1 MRGENEEKEIE
12 RREETVE
19 KNEQKSPPS
28 SPAQPSKEDEPRTPS
43 PSQNDDAENE
53 EEKKSTEEK
62 KKEEEEKKEKR
73 KQQCE
78 QLYQWL
84 SRMATKPGRM
94 LVNKDAIIDDQV
106 KMQEEEL
113 ERRNRAMCLRFKLVT
128 AEGEAHQP
136 RRGARGKEKAFR
148 AAGLHD
154 FTLVEESEKMFSS
167 PMTRVWQPVKPAII
181 RVGDEYQA
189 QVPEF
194 DEEVK
199 KAIVDDL
206 EHFTEK
212 ETQMLGVRF
221 WPLNNNDQNNNNNT
235 NTNTNSPTRKSTRK
249 RSKSRE
255 PAEEE
260 EEKAAKRLAPSEN
273 NANNGE
279 QAKNIE
285 VVGVAG
291 AAAVV
296 TTAKAELDS
305 NNAPAVGAVVVKT
318 ETQGE
323 EVKDPDLVAYIN
335 AQGQEEIIR
344 IVRVPLE
351 DIAEARAKFKREVG
365 DSLHVQT
372 SFGLHDMGVVVANA
386 WSEEERDIFT
396 QHVTKNCDNLRPM
409 KPLLPNKTMSQIVS
423 YYYNVWQ
430 TTRANPRRVDIWH
443 PPEEKRSHKRERER
457 ALAKALAAEKRL
469 RKQQQKK
476 ERKLAIAPEIILKQR
491 CKKEVAQMVEWIR
504 SSCATNPRHAAYN
517 ANRAET
523 VTKLRQHMM
532 ERVHSL
538 RLYSQND
545 KDIFD
550 DYKQYFF
557 QRMTSV
563 KL

>member
-1 MRGENEEKEIE
+1 MGGGGGGGGEERTTEEEM
-12 RREETVE
+12 TQQQ
-19 KNEQKSPPS
+19 EQKSPS
-28 SPAQPSKEDEPRTPS
+28 SPAQPSAEDEPRTPS
-43 PSQNDDAENE
+43 PSNDDDDDDKDDNA
-53 EEKKSTEEK
+53 KA
-62 KKEEEEKKEKR
+62 KEEEEKKQMR
-73 KQQCE
+73 KKQCE
-78 QLYQWL
+78 QLYEWL
-84 SRMATKPGRM
+84 TRVATKPGRM
-94 LVNKDAIIDDQV
+94 LVNRDAIIDDQV
-106 KMQEEEL
+106 KVQEEEL

-128 AEGEAHQP
+128 AEGEAHRP

-154 FTLVEESEKMFSS
+154 FTLVEESDKMFSS
-167 PMTRVWQPVKPAII
+167 PMTRVWQPAKPAII
-181 RVGDEYQA
+181 RVGNEYQA
-189 QVPEF
+189 EVPEF

-199 KAIVDDL
+199 KAIVDNL

-221 WPLNNNDQNNNNNT
+221 WPPNDDNNNNSNSKK
-235 NTNTNSPTRKSTRK
+235 NNSSNSPTRKSTRK

-255 PAEEE
+255 PAAEEE
-260 EEKAAKRLAPSEN
+260 ENAAKRLAPSEN
-273 NANNGE
+273 NNSNVE
-279 QAKNIE
+279 QAQKIE
-285 VVGVAG
+285 GGALEGSAPVAT
-291 AAAVV
+291 
-296 TTAKAELDS
+296 TTAKAELDT
-305 NNAPAVGAVVVKT
+305 NNALAAGAVTVKT

-323 EVKDPDLVAYIN
+323 EVKDPDLVAFIN
-335 AQGQEEIIR
+335 AQGQEEVIR
-344 IVRVPLE
+344 IVRVPPE

-365 DSLHVQT
+365 DSLHVQN
-372 SFGLHDMGVVVANA
+372 SFGLHDMGIVVANS
-386 WSEEERDIFT
+386 WSQEERDIFA

-409 KPLLPNKTMSQIVS
+409 KPLLPNRSMSQIIS

-457 ALAKALAAEKRL
+457 ALAKALAVEKRL
-469 RKQQQKK
+469 RKRQQKA
-476 ERKLAIAPEIILKQR
+476 ERKLTVAPEIILKQR
-491 CKKEVAQMVEWIR
+491 CKKEVAHMIEWIR

-517 ANRAET
+517 ASRAET
-523 VTKLRQHMM
+523 ATKLRQHMM

-563 KL
+563 KR

>member
-1 MRGENEEKEIE
+1 MMGENEEKEIE

-43 PSQNDDAENE
+43 PSQNDDEENE

-221 WPLNNNDQNNNNNT
+221 WPLNNNNQNNNNNT
-235 NTNTNSPTRKSTRK
+235 NSNTNSPTRKSTRK

-260 EEKAAKRLAPSEN
+260 EEKAAKRLVSSEN
-273 NANNGE
+273 NTNNGE
-279 QAKNIE
+279 KAKNIE

>member
-1 MRGENEEKEIE
+1 MMGENEEKEIE

-62 KKEEEEKKEKR
+62 QKEEEEKKEKR

-273 NANNGE
+273 NTNNGE

-291 AAAVV
+291 AAA
-296 TTAKAELDS
+296 
-305 NNAPAVGAVVVKT
+305 
-318 ETQGE
+318 
-323 EVKDPDLVAYIN
+323 
-335 AQGQEEIIR
+335 
-344 IVRVPLE
+344 
-351 DIAEARAKFKREVG
+351 
-365 DSLHVQT
+365 
-372 SFGLHDMGVVVANA
+372 
-386 WSEEERDIFT
+386 
-396 QHVTKNCDNLRPM
+396 
-409 KPLLPNKTMSQIVS
+409 
-423 YYYNVWQ
+423 
-430 TTRANPRRVDIWH
+430 
-443 PPEEKRSHKRERER
+443 
-457 ALAKALAAEKRL
+457 
-469 RKQQQKK
+469 
-476 ERKLAIAPEIILKQR
+476 
-491 CKKEVAQMVEWIR
+491 
-504 SSCATNPRHAAYN
+504 
-517 ANRAET
+517 
-523 VTKLRQHMM
+523 
-532 ERVHSL
+532 
-538 RLYSQND
+538 
-545 KDIFD
+545 
-550 DYKQYFF
+550 
-557 QRMTSV
+557 
-563 KL
+563 